1 MSCVLS
7 RKVDEMTDFPTK
19 LLIIVVAYL
28 AVGVP
33 VLIHLIRKCG
43 VKDDE

>member
-1 MSCVLS
+1 MACVLN

-19 LLIIVVAYL
+19 LLIIVVAYF
-28 AVGVP
+28 AVGIP
-33 VLIHLIRKCG
+33 ILIHLIRKCR